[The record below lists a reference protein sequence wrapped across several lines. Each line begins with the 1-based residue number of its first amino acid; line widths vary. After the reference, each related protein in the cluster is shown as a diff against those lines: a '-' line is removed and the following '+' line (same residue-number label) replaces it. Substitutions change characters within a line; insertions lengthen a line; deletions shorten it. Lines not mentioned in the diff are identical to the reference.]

1 MNGMQK
7 TTNNSMKNWITILL
21 LTITSLVIGQEPL
34 ITWGK
39 PLTNEN
45 VEAKIK
51 RIIRTDENGFYAL
64 RETNSFL
71 NKKCWIEKFD
81 LEYNQVFS
89 KEFDVNEGVMG
100 KSLTYRFMLPSKEKF
115 LLFYD
120 NWDKSQ
126 MKASLMVR
134 KINLDGELEK
144 EQVELEM
151 MTAQKQINSG
161 NYHAVMS
168 PDKTKLLVLSEFPF
182 EKGSMEKI
190 RLSVFDALTLK
201 KLWTKDITL
210 NNESKRTLNN
220 EILVD
225 NKGNAFMLK
234 LIDAEKQRFDHVL
247 FTMNAATLTWKANT
261 IFQDERLFISH
272 LFKMDVQG
280 NVVCAGFYST
290 KNERKLEGT
299 FYIRCEGD
307 LTAAATAYEPFG
319 AIFLSQHMSAKKA
332 AEPNAH
338 IEEQI
343 LKDLLFLNDG
353 TAILIAENSYV
364 STTSYP
370 SSSGPSAKPITKYSY
385 HYKDALLFALEKSGK
400 KRWANTIQK
409 AQSEIELD
417 ENHNQFGSFVY
428 GLVSDRI
435 FILWNNTR
443 LTPNSI
449 PPQSWTEKDGK
460 EYYKNASF
468 GEKTHHATFMYVVES
483 DGKVTYQDKK
493 FGLPLFSM
501 HKNSIFRMSMYPS
514 VFQTVED
521 GIILMSEMNNNE
533 GKRYKFGKI
542 NL

>member
-1 MNGMQK
+1 
-7 TTNNSMKNWITILL
+7 MKNILTALLLL
-21 LTITSLVIGQEPL
+21 LTFIVFGQEPV

-39 PLTNEN
+39 PLTNDH
-45 VEAKIK
+45 VEAKITQ
-51 RIIRTDENGFYAL
+51 IIRTDETGFYAL

-81 LEYNQVFS
+81 ATYNQVFA

-100 KSLTYRFMLPSKEKF
+100 KSLTYRFMLPTTNNF

-126 MKASLMVR
+126 MKASLLVR

-201 KLWTKDITL
+201 KIWSKDITL

-234 LIDAEKQRFDHVL
+234 LLDAEKQRFDHVL
-247 FTMNAATLTWKANT
+247 FTMNATNLTWKANT
-261 IFQDERLFISH
+261 IFQDERMFTSH
-272 LFKMDVQG
+272 LFKMDPQG
-280 NVVCAGFYST
+280 NVVIAGFYST

-299 FYIRCEGD
+299 FYVRCESD
-307 LTAAATAYEPFG
+307 LTANATVYEPFG
-319 AIFLSQHMSAKKA
+319 VQFLSQHMSAKKA

-338 IEEQI
+338 IEEQN

-353 TAILIAENSYV
+353 TAILIAENAYT

-370 SSSGPSAKPITKYSY
+370 SSDGPAAKPITKYSY
-385 HYKDALLFALEKSGK
+385 HYKDALVFALEKSGK
-400 KRWANTIQK
+400 KRWSNTIKK

-428 GLVSDRI
+428 GIVSDRL
-435 FILWNNTR
+435 FILWNNISLSLNTI
-443 LTPNSI
+443 TQMTWKEN
-449 PPQSWTEKDGK
+449 DGK
-460 EYYKNASF
+460 VHYKDDEF
-468 GEKTHHATFMYVVES
+468 GLKTHHATFMYVVES

-493 FGLPLFSM
+493 FGLPLFAM
-501 HKNSIFRMSMYPS
+501 HKNSVFRMSMYPG
-514 VFQTVED
+514 VFKTVDD

>member
-1 MNGMQK
+1 
-7 TTNNSMKNWITILL
+7 MKNWITLSLLIL
-21 LTITSLVIGQEPL
+21 TGITFGQEPL

-51 RIIRTDENGFYAL
+51 RIIRSDESGFYAL

-81 LEYNQVFS
+81 VSFNQVFS

-100 KSLTYRFMLPSKEKF
+100 KSLTYRFMLPSKENF

-120 NWDKSQ
+120 SWDKSQ

-144 EQVELEM
+144 DQVELEM
-151 MTAQKQINSG
+151 MTAQKQMNSG
-161 NYHAVMS
+161 NYSAVTS
-168 PDKTKLLVLSEFPF
+168 PDKTKLLVLSEFPY
-182 EKGSMEKI
+182 EKGTMEKV

-201 KLWTKDITL
+201 KIWSKDITL
-210 NNESKRTLNN
+210 NYESKRTLNN

-225 NKGNAFMLK
+225 NNGNAFLLK
-234 LIDAEKQRFDHVL
+234 LIDGEKQRFEHVL
-247 FTMNAATLTWKANT
+247 FTLNSANQTWKSNT
-261 IFQDERLFISH
+261 IFQDERLFTSH
-272 LFKMDVQG
+272 LFKMDAEG
-280 NVVCAGFYST
+280 NVVIAGFYST

-299 FYIRCEGD
+299 YYVRCEKD
-307 LTAAATAYEPFG
+307 LVAAATVYEPFG
-319 AIFLSQHMSAKKA
+319 VSFLSQHMSAKKA

-338 IEEQI
+338 IGEQQI
-343 LKDLLFLNDG
+343 KDLVFLSDG
-353 TAILIAENSYV
+353 AGILITENAYS

-370 SSSGPSAKPITKYSY
+370 SAAAAPAKPITKYNY
-385 HYKDALLFALEKSGK
+385 HYEAGLFFCLEKNGK

-409 AQSEIELD
+409 SQSELELD
-417 ENHNQFGSFVY
+417 ENQNQFGSFVY
-428 GLVSDRI
+428 GLVNDRL
-435 FILWNNTR
+435 FLLWNNTR
-443 LTPNSI
+443 LTPNTI
-449 PPQSWTEKDGK
+449 PAQSWTEKDGK
-460 EYYKNASF
+460 EYYKNQEF
-468 GEKTHHATFMYVVES
+468 GEKTHHPTFMYVLEPN
-483 DGKVTYQDKK
+483 GKITYEEKK

-501 HKNSIFRMSMYPS
+501 HKNAIFRMSMYPG

-521 GIILMSEMNNNE
+521 GILLMSEMNSNE

>member
-1 MNGMQK
+1 
-7 TTNNSMKNWITILL
+7 MKNWITLTFLL
-21 LTITSLVIGQEPL
+21 LSCVVFGQEPL

-51 RIIRTDENGFYAL
+51 RIIRSDESGFYAL

-81 LEYNQVFS
+81 ASYNQVFS

-100 KSLTYRFMLPSKEKF
+100 KSLTYRFMVPSKENF

-120 NWDKSQ
+120 NWDKAQ

-144 EQVELEM
+144 DQVELEM
-151 MTAQKQINSG
+151 MTAQRQINSG
-161 NYHAVMS
+161 NYSAVTS
-168 PDKTKLLVLSEFPF
+168 PDKTKLLVLSEFPY
-182 EKGSMEKI
+182 EKGSMEKV

-201 KLWTKDITL
+201 KIWSKDITL

-225 NKGNAFMLK
+225 NNGNAFMLK
-234 LIDAEKQRFDHVL
+234 LIDGEKQRYDYFLSTINNV
-247 FTMNAATLTWKANT
+247 NQTWKTNT
-261 IFQDERLFISH
+261 IFQDERLFTSH
-272 LFKMDVQG
+272 IFKMDPQG
-280 NVVCAGFYST
+280 NVVVAGFYST

-299 FYIRCEGD
+299 FYVRCGSD
-307 LTAAATAYEPFG
+307 LTAAATSYEPFG
-319 AIFLSQHMSAKKA
+319 VKFLSQHMSEKKA
-332 AEPNAH
+332 AEPNAF
-338 IEEQI
+338 IGEQNI
-343 LKDLLFLNDG
+343 KDLVFLSDG
-353 TAILIAENSYV
+353 SSILIAEKSNM

-370 SSSGPSAKPITKYSY
+370 SAEGAAARPITKYSY
-385 HYKDALLFALEKSGK
+385 YYEYGSFFCLEKNGK
-400 KRWANTIQK
+400 IKWSNTLQK
-409 AQSEIELD
+409 SQSELELNED
-417 ENHNQFGSFVY
+417 QNQFGSFVY
-428 GLVSDRI
+428 GVVNDRL

-449 PPQSWTEKDGK
+449 PAQSWTEKDGK
-460 EYYKNASF
+460 EYYKNQEF
-468 GEKTHHATFMYVVES
+468 GDKTHHPTFMYVLEPT
-483 DGKVTYQDKK
+483 GKITYEEKK

-501 HKNSIFRMSMYPS
+501 HKNSVFRMSMYPS

-521 GIILMSEMNNNE
+521 GILLMSEMNSNE